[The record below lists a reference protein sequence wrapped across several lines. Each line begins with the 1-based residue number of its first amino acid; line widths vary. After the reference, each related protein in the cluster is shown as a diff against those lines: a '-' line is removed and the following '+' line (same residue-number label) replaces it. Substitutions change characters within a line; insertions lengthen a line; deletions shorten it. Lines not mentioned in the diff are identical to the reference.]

1 MSSYKIAIVISQFN
15 KEISDNLLE
24 GALDEYDHIFEDS
37 RSNIDIFDVPGA
49 FEIPGTIMK
58 ILKNNKK
65 YHAIITLGNVI
76 KGETAHFE
84 YISSSV
90 TDSISAISRQSNIP
104 VIYGILTTYNYEQAL
119 ERADSNKKNKGGEVM
134 DTAFKT
140 ILAYNKIIK

>member
-24 GALDEYDHIFEDS
+24 GALDEYENFFEDS

-65 YHAIITLGNVI
+65 YNAIIALGNVI

-90 TDSISAISRQSNIP
+90 TNSISQISVKSDIP
-104 VIYGILTTYNYEQAL
+104 ILYGVLTAYDYEQAL
-119 ERADSNKKNKGGEVM
+119 KRSNKRQLDKGGEVM
-134 DTAFKT
+134 NAAIKT
-140 ILAYNKIIK
+140 IETYNKLL

>member
-1 MSSYKIAIVISQFN
+1 MNCYKIAIVISQFN

-24 GALDEYDHIFEDS
+24 GALNEYSQTFKDS
-37 RSNIDIFDVPGA
+37 QSNIDIFDVPGA

-65 YHAIITLGNVI
+65 YHAIIALGNVI

-90 TDSISAISRQSNIP
+90 TNSISKISVNSDIP
-104 VIYGILTTYNYEQAL
+104 ILYGILTAYNYEQAL
-119 ERADSNKKNKGGEVM
+119 KRSNVKQLNKGGEVM
-134 DTAFKT
+134 NAAIKT
-140 ILAYNKIIK
+140 IETYNKIL

>member
-1 MSSYKIAIVISQFN
+1 MSSCKIAIVISQFN

-24 GALDEYDHIFEDS
+24 GALDEYDQTFENS
-37 RSNIDIFDVPGA
+37 SNNIDIFNVPGA

-65 YHAIITLGNVI
+65 YKAIVALGNVI

-90 TDSISAISRQSNIP
+90 TNSISTISVNSDIP
-104 VIYGILTTYNYEQAL
+104 ILYGILTAYDYNQAL
-119 ERADSNKKNKGGEVM
+119 KRSDIKQLNKGGEVM
-134 DTAFKT
+134 NAAIKT
-140 ILAYNKIIK
+140 IETYNKLL

>member
-15 KEISDNLLE
+15 KEISDNLLQ
-24 GALDEYDHIFEDS
+24 GALDEYNQTFEDS
-37 RSNIDIFDVPGA
+37 SNNIDIFNVPGA

-65 YHAIITLGNVI
+65 YNAIIALGNVI

-90 TDSISAISRQSNIP
+90 THSISKISVNSDIP
-104 VIYGILTTYNYEQAL
+104 ILYGILTAYDYEQAL
-119 ERADSNKKNKGGEVM
+119 KRSNKRQLNKGGEVM
-134 DTAFKT
+134 NAAIKT
-140 ILAYNKIIK
+140 IETYNKLL

>member
-24 GALDEYDHIFEDS
+24 GALDEYNQTFEDS

-65 YHAIITLGNVI
+65 YNAVLALGNII

-84 YISSSV
+84 YIASSV
-90 TDSISAISRQSNIP
+90 TDSISSISVNSDIP
-104 VIYGILTTYNYEQAL
+104 ILYGILTTY
-119 ERADSNKKNKGGEVM
+119 D
-134 DTAFKT
+134 
-140 ILAYNKIIK
+140 YN

>member
-24 GALDEYDHIFEDS
+24 GALDQYSQTFEGS

-49 FEIPGTIMK
+49 FEIPGAIMK

-65 YHAIITLGNVI
+65 YHAIIALGNVI

-90 TDSISAISRQSNIP
+90 TNSISKISVNSDIP
-104 VIYGILTTYNYEQAL
+104 ILYGILTAYNYEQAL
-119 ERADSNKKNKGGEVM
+119 KRSNVKQLNKGGEVM
-134 DTAFKT
+134 NAAIKT
-140 ILAYNKIIK
+140 IETYNKIL

>member
-24 GALDEYDHIFEDS
+24 GALDEYSQTFEDS
-37 RSNIDIFDVPGA
+37 PSNVNIFDVPGA
-49 FEIPGTIMK
+49 FEIPGAIMK

-65 YHAIITLGNVI
+65 YHAIIALGNVI

-90 TDSISAISRQSNIP
+90 TNSISKISVNSDIP
-104 VIYGILTTYNYEQAL
+104 ILYGILTAYNYEQAL
-119 ERADSNKKNKGGEVM
+119 KRSNVKQLNKGGEVM
-134 DTAFKT
+134 NAAIKT
-140 ILAYNKIIK
+140 IETYNKIL

>member
-24 GALDEYDHIFEDS
+24 GALDKYNQIFKDS
-37 RSNIDIFDVPGA
+37 INNIDIFNVPGA

-65 YHAIITLGNVI
+65 YNAIIALGNVI

-90 TDSISAISRQSNIP
+90 THSISKISVNSDIP
-104 VIYGILTTYNYEQAL
+104 ILYGILTAYDYEQAL
-119 ERADSNKKNKGGEVM
+119 KRSDMRQLNKGGEVM
-134 DTAFKT
+134 NAAIKT
-140 ILAYNKIIK
+140 IETYNKLL

>member
-1 MSSYKIAIVISQFN
+1 MSPYKIAIVISQFN

-24 GALDEYDHIFEDS
+24 GALDEYSQKFEDS
-37 RSNIDIFDVPGA
+37 RSNIEIFDVPGA

-65 YHAIITLGNVI
+65 YHAIIALGNVI

-90 TDSISAISRQSNIP
+90 TNSISKISVNSDIP
-104 VIYGILTTYNYEQAL
+104 ILYGILTAYNYEQAL
-119 ERADSNKKNKGGEVM
+119 KRSDVKQLNKGGEVM
-134 DTAFKT
+134 NAAIKT
-140 ILAYNKIIK
+140 IETYKKIL